1 MKEVRSML
9 SKIQNTLL
17 IRIVAALDDNHLNQL
32 IKIVPKK
39 SQGMVSLKETSP
51 KRLRDLSIKG
61 LLKNNYYIYKF
72 LSGEGF
78 NDIVDKYSKKFSYLS
93 LDSMDDLINEMNH
106 NKGINYPEFLLYL
119 IKNKNKEELDNFF
132 KNDEINIE
140 IIEEK
145 IKSLIEDDVVL
156 SDAEENSKQ
165 QQDEKAEINKL
176 SKENDDLKK
185 EVLRIKGKKTK
196 LENEINKLNQKIQKL
211 NNKYDSRKKKSDN
224 DIKIKID
231 QMKNS
236 FQGEID
242 KQRDELKQNELTISV
257 LENENKELKNKNNDL
272 EKRNESLSYEV
283 KKLNLNLNKKKVI
296 VLGKLSDSI
305 TEAYPNYFFVQI
317 SKEELDINRIRE
329 ELSKQY
335 EKVFL
340 LSYQISTKMTR
351 EIKRHFPEKKIIYIN
366 TIDDFELED

>member
-1 MKEVRSML
+1 ML

-296 VLGKLSDSI
+296 VLGKLSESI

>member
-1 MKEVRSML
+1 M
-9 SKIQNTLL
+9 
-17 IRIVAALDDNHLNQL
+17 
-32 IKIVPKK
+32 
-39 SQGMVSLKETSP
+39 
-51 KRLRDLSIKG
+51 
-61 LLKNNYYIYKF
+61 
-72 LSGEGF
+72 
-78 NDIVDKYSKKFSYLS
+78 
-93 LDSMDDLINEMNH
+93 
-106 NKGINYPEFLLYL
+106 
-119 IKNKNKEELDNFF
+119 DNFF

-236 FQGEID
+236 FQGEMKI
-242 KQRDELKQNELTISV
+242 
-257 LENENKELKNKNNDL
+257 KN
-272 EKRNESLSYEV
+272 
-283 KKLNLNLNKKKVI
+283 
-296 VLGKLSDSI
+296 
-305 TEAYPNYFFVQI
+305 
-317 SKEELDINRIRE
+317 
-329 ELSKQY
+329 
-335 EKVFL
+335 
-340 LSYQISTKMTR
+340 
-351 EIKRHFPEKKIIYIN
+351 
-366 TIDDFELED
+366 